1 MARRA
6 LNVCLCIMLI
16 PFALPLMVLISLLV
30 CLDSPGPALFSQE
43 RVGREGRRFRTYK
56 FRTMRWNLDA
66 SFRTAPM
73 GAMETGASDVGGG
86 AKMVHK
92 SFHDLK
98 FTRVGQVLR
107 ETRLDQLPQIFNVLK
122 GDMSFVGPRLKPPR
136 EMDACEVAHGSA
148 ERPARD
154 RTVGPDG
161 C

>member
-6 LNVCLCIMLI
+6 LNLCLCIMLI
-16 PFALPLMVLISLLV
+16 PLALPLMVLISLLV
-30 CLDSPGPALFSQE
+30 CLDSPGPAMFSQE
-43 RVGREGRRFRTYK
+43 RVGREGRRYRTYK

-66 SFRTAPM
+66 PFRTAPM
-73 GAMETGASDVGGG
+73 GASDVGGG

-98 FTRVGQVLR
+98 VTRVGQVLR
-107 ETRLDQLPQIFNVLK
+107 ETRLEQLPQIFNVLK
-122 GDMSFVGPRLKPPR
+122 GDMSFVGPRPKLPP
-136 EMDACEVAHGSA
+136 EMDACEAVRGSA

-154 RTVGPDG
+154 HTVGGPYG